1 MEHAAEGARPL
12 QKPLTEQSHQQQS
25 LPPTCPGM
33 NGLGD
38 SKEDVLVHVAE
49 FIKGLDHFL
58 ICNNKPF
65 ILILLFSFSIAD
77 QLYFATL
84 KVSIRPKSTPDT
96 HYFCVDEQLV
106 YRNFYSDFGPLN
118 LAMLYR
124 YCQKLN
130 RKMKVMISSFST
142 FSSPPGADDDDGKES
157 RSHQG

>member
-1 MEHAAEGARPL
+1 MP
-12 QKPLTEQSHQQQS
+12 SHHHRAS
-25 LPPTCPGM
+25 ASHKTLP
-33 NGLGD
+33 
-38 SKEDVLVHVAE
+38 
-49 FIKGLDHFL
+49 HF
-58 ICNNKPF
+58 
-65 ILILLFSFSIAD
+65 SSTD

-130 RKMKVMISSFST
+130 RKLKVRMVLFKKKKWPKLMGVKVPSRLCRSKRALGQ
-142 FSSPPGADDDDGKES
+142 SPARQP
-157 RSHQG
+157 QN